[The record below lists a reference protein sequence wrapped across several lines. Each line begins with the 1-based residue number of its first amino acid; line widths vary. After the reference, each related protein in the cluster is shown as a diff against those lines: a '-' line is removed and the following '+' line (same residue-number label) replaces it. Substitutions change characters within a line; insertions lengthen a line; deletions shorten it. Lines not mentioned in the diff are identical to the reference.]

1 MFFNPAF
8 EKSSAIKPGG
18 EQRYIPGAPAAGGV
32 NCSIVIIVCVDV
44 ETQKFFSGIFHT
56 EATIRHPGFKTRI
69 ISLKARFI
77 SGNKLKPN
85 RQVMAV
91 NFSFAKMK
99 LSTNA
104 QNIFTTL
111 ITRV

>member
-8 EKSSAIKPGG
+8 AKSSAIKPGC
-18 EQRYIPGAPAAGGV
+18 EQRYIPGAPGAGGV
-32 NCSIVIIVCVDV
+32 NCSIVIIVCMDV
-44 ETQKFFSGIFHT
+44 ETQEFFSGIFHT

-91 NFSFAKMK
+91 NVRSQKEA
-99 LSTNA
+99 LRHRSTLL
-104 QNIFTTL
+104 QNF
-111 ITRV
+111 

>member
-8 EKSSAIKPGG
+8 AKSSAIKPGC

-32 NCSIVIIVCVDV
+32 NCSIVIIVCMDV
-44 ETQKFFSGIFHT
+44 ETQEFFSGIFHT

-85 RQVMAV
+85 LQVMAV
-91 NFSFAKMK
+91 NRSEER
-99 LSTNA
+99 
-104 QNIFTTL
+104 
-111 ITRV
+111 RVGKEVR